1 MLIQIWLTLTLIASA
16 CTYYTLTDRLP
27 IVIGAATATLLWGVL
42 AFGGLNIVVVDGGAI
57 AYQQPNQVL
66 AFLALGGAV
75 INLLYLFADAT
86 GQLTGEARPIR
97 GER

>member
-1 MLIQIWLTLTLIASA
+1 MLMQIWIALALIASA
-16 CTYYTLTDRLP
+16 CTYYVLTDRLP
-27 IVIGAATATLLWGVL
+27 VVIGAAIATLTYGVL
-42 AFGGLNIVVVDGGAI
+42 AFGSLNIVVVDGGGI
-57 AYQQPNQVL
+57 AYQQANQVL

-75 INLLYLFADAT
+75 VNLLYLFADAT